1 MVLPVDD
8 KPNEGRT
15 SYGSNVVFAT
25 PEAWWQIKK
34 RALSQVNQRVQRGRM
49 PLPLQTRLEIHMAV
63 AVTSFDR
70 WGLCTYGILSSF
82 CPLKNVSFTT
92 VLPETVLSARNI
104 VVWINN
110 VTRSLS
116 SFPGG
121 QMVKTLYF
129 HCRARRFCPWP
140 ESSTCHLA
148 RKKTRK
154 QNPCSQWNFSKKVGK
169 TDI

>member
-129 HCRARRFCPWP
+129 HWGHAGSVLGQRVPHATWP
-140 ESSTCHLA
+140 E
-148 RKKTRK
+148 KKRDNKIPVLNGT
-154 QNPCSQWNFSKKVGK
+154 SQKK
-169 TDI
+169 